1 MYLVI
6 GLILIIFIVSVFIAT
21 IGILNEKIK
30 NKFYLFVKFSF
41 NISIACIFLGG
52 ISFLYAY
59 FVFDEFKNFKI
70 ILISIFSANS
80 GINSSSSVSLILV
93 PSENILV
100 AKFPFL

>member
-1 MYLVI
+1 M
-6 GLILIIFIVSVFIAT
+6 
-21 IGILNEKIK
+21 GILNEKIK

-70 ILISIFSANS
+70 ILISIFLFAISYK
-80 GINSSSSVSLILV
+80 GYMDKK
-93 PSENILV
+93 NIFHEDV
-100 AKFPFL
+100 

>member
-41 NISIACIFLGG
+41 NISIACIFRWYIFSLC
-52 ISFLYAY
+52 LLC
-59 FVFDEFKNFKI
+59 FDEFK
-70 ILISIFSANS
+70 ILKLS
-80 GINSSSSVSLILV
+80 
-93 PSENILV
+93 
-100 AKFPFL
+100 

>member
-70 ILISIFSANS
+70 ILISIFLFVISYN
-80 GINSSSSVSLILV
+80 GYMDKK
-93 PSENILV
+93 NIFHEDV
-100 AKFPFL
+100 

>member
-52 ISFLYAY
+52 I
-59 FVFDEFKNFKI
+59 KNFKI
-70 ILISIFSANS
+70 ILISIFLFAISYK
-80 GINSSSSVSLILV
+80 GYMDKK
-93 PSENILV
+93 NIFHEDV
-100 AKFPFL
+100 

>member
-41 NISIACIFLGG
+41 NISIACIF
-52 ISFLYAY
+52 FLYAY

-70 ILISIFSANS
+70 ILISIFLFAISYK
-80 GINSSSSVSLILV
+80 GYMDKK
-93 PSENILV
+93 NIFHEDV
-100 AKFPFL
+100 WY